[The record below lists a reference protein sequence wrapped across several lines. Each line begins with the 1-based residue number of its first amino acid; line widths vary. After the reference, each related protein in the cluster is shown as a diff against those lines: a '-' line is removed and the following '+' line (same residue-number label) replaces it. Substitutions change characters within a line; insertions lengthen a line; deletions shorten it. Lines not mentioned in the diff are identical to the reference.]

1 MYAAKKCGKYVV
13 EFLRRLEFWLSLI
26 IFFSRHKEISWPPD
40 TSTVDCVH
48 PSFSDPIWLQAT
60 KAKESNG
67 MPVIKIEK
75 ILSQTLLSCFQDFW
89 KWLTTNV
96 PLIVNLKLWLLFI
109 CSFNFRAKK
118 NVWIVA
124 AFIRNDRSQSIS
136 TYWSKVGVV
145 RGSITYPK
153 CAAIL

>member
-75 ILSQTLLSCFQDFW
+75 ILSQTLPIS
-89 KWLTTNV
+89 
-96 PLIVNLKLWLLFI
+96 NLLKESKDVCLKSAI
-109 CSFNFRAKK
+109 KK
-118 NVWIVA
+118 
-124 AFIRNDRSQSIS
+124 FENDL
-136 TYWSKVGVV
+136 
-145 RGSITYPK
+145 P
-153 CAAIL
+153 

>member
-75 ILSQTLLSCFQDFW
+75 ILSKAPPILNLLITTQENKDAISQIIQQKKIYLLLW
-89 KWLTTNV
+89 KTHTN
-96 PLIVNLKLWLLFI
+96 
-109 CSFNFRAKK
+109 
-118 NVWIVA
+118 
-124 AFIRNDRSQSIS
+124 
-136 TYWSKVGVV
+136 
-145 RGSITYPK
+145 
-153 CAAIL
+153 